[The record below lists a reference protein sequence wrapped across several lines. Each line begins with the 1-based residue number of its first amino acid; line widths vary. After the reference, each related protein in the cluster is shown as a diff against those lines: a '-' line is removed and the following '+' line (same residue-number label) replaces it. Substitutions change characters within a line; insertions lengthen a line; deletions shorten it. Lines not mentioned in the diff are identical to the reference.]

1 MTLHMSS
8 TYHEK
13 RGGEVEV
20 EHKLWLD
27 GHLVLSSA
35 DEEDVKTAMQVV
47 RRIATLISSGYGEE
61 NEPPIKVS
69 PRQAKKP
76 QTAVMHV
83 VPPDV
88 IGVMEDMLD
97 YVGKIDPFDA
107 LKARGVPQ
115 DAIERLRE
123 RQVDW
128 RKTLDV
134 ARAGN
139 RMVELE
145 MRGELSSRD
154 EWSPTLVMTLLKEMR
169 DGFFGRA
176 HKLFPGESH
185 REFCD
190 GMTTR
195 CDVILKRMVN
205 REAGIA
211 VARRS
216 LVDVVKELK
225 NNHSDV
231 PREALAKVCLNIL
244 KLMRE

>member
-1 MTLHMSS
+1 MNMSS
-8 TYHEK
+8 SYHER
-13 RGGEVEV
+13 RGGEVEAD
-20 EHKLWLD
+20 HKLWLD

-35 DEEDVKTAMQVV
+35 DEEDVRTAMQVV

-61 NEPPIKVS
+61 NEPPVKVS
-69 PRQAKKP
+69 PRQAKEP
-76 QTAVMHV
+76 QAAVMHV
-83 VPPDV
+83 VSPDV
-88 IGVMEDMLD
+88 ISVMEDMLD

-115 DAIERLRE
+115 DVIERLRE

-134 ARAGN
+134 AKAGN

-154 EWSPTLVMTLLKEMR
+154 NWSPTLAMALLKEMR
-169 DGFFGRA
+169 DVFFARA
-176 HKLFPGESH
+176 HASFPDEDH

-190 GMTTR
+190 GMTAQ
-195 CDVILKRMVN
+195 CDVVLKRMVN

-211 VARRS
+211 IARRS

-225 NNHSDV
+225 NNYSDV
-231 PREALAKVCLNIL
+231 PKETLAKVCLNIL

>member
-1 MTLHMSS
+1 MALNMSS
-8 TYHEK
+8 SYHER
-13 RGGEVEV
+13 RGGEVEA

-35 DEEDVKTAMQVV
+35 DEKDVKTAMQVV

-61 NEPPIKVS
+61 NEPPVKVS
-69 PRQAKKP
+69 RKSKEP
-76 QTAVMHV
+76 QTAVMHI

-88 IGVMEDMLD
+88 VGVMEDMLD

-107 LKARGVPQ
+107 LQARGMPQ

-154 EWSPTLVMTLLKEMR
+154 DWSPTLAMALLKEMR
-169 DGFFGRA
+169 DGFFAREHA
-176 HKLFPGESH
+176 LFPGENH
-185 REFCD
+185 GEFCH
-190 GMTTR
+190 GMIAA
-195 CDVILKRMVN
+195 CDEILKRMVN
-205 REAGIA
+205 REANID

-225 NNHSDV
+225 NNYSDV
-231 PREALAKVCLNIL
+231 PKEALAKVCLNIL
-244 KLMRE
+244 KLMRDR